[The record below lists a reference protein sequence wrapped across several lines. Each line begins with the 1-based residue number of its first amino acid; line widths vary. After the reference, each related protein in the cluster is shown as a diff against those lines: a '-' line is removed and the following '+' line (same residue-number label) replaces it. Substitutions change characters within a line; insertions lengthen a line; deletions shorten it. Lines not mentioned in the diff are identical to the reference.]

1 MSDAPEEPQDAE
13 PAPVVVTHEWP
24 EPNSLELQG
33 EGPLTKEA
41 AQELHDDLRQIGLV
55 IWCVTEN
62 PSDMPGK
69 CVSRPSLIPS
79 GDKAA
84 LLRLS
89 VHHLRF
95 RPDALVSARYLV
107 ADTLAELRAMRP
119 NGSWTLN
126 RAPEDDPVIVETWI
140 G

>member
-1 MSDAPEEPQDAE
+1 LK
-13 PAPVVVTHEWP
+13 
-24 EPNSLELQG
+24 NLFQG

-41 AQELHDDLRQIGLV
+41 AQDLHNDLRQFGLV

-62 PSDMPGK
+62 PSDFPGK
-69 CVSRPSLIPS
+69 CVSRPRLFPS

-84 LLRLS
+84 LLSLNVR
-89 VHHLRF
+89 HLQH
-95 RPDALVSARYLV
+95 RPDAPVSLHYLV

-119 NGSWTLN
+119 QGSWTLN